1 MATKIIPISD
11 LRRKASDVI
20 RAVQSEGEVVY
31 VTQHGRPAVVLVA
44 YDRYEML
51 MSQLEDL
58 SDLASL
64 QDAAGEPARPYEE
77 FLAELGLPS
86 YTQRT

>member
-1 MATKIIPISD
+1 MPKMATKIIPISD
-11 LRRKASDVI
+11 LRRKASAVI
-20 RAVQSEGEVVY
+20 QAVQSEGEVVY
-31 VTQHGRPAVVLVA
+31 VTQYGRPAVVLVA
-44 YDRYEML
+44 YERYEML

-64 QDAAGEPARPYEE
+64 QDAAGEPTRPYEE

-86 YTQRT
+86 